1 MRLTGHGRC
10 WLALF
15 VAAALVVAACGSDD
29 ASTTTAAAPET
40 TAAPATTSAPE
51 TTAAPA
57 TTSAPETTA
66 PPELV
71 SVSLRLPWFLGSQFA
86 GELVAQ
92 EKGFFT
98 DEGLEVTINPGGFDT
113 NSITLVAAGTDTF
126 GLHDMNS
133 LVFAASEGIPLITA
147 AAFLQKHPG
156 AVMARADSGIETLE
170 DFAGATIGFHE
181 GGPWML
187 TQAMMVKNGVDLDSV
202 DKITVG
208 FDLTPLLEGDI
219 DLYTVFATN
228 EPVMAGLQGV
238 DTTVWVPFDFGVET
252 SANALF
258 TTKGYFEDNPDVVC
272 GMVRAIA
279 RGWEYAHENPDETTD
294 IVVASDP
301 DNLDRNTQR
310 LVLDATLAHVRTP
323 ESIENGMGFMT
334 ADRWQTVVDVLQTY
348 GGLEVDVDVGGV
360 FTDACF
366 SS

>member
-1 MRLTGHGRC
+1 MRITNYGARRLVLL
-10 WLALF
+10 LA
-15 VAAALVVAACGSDD
+15 VALITAACGSDD
-29 ASTTTAAAPET
+29 AAPTTAAAPET
-40 TAAPATTSAPE
+40 TAAPT
-51 TTAAPA
+51 
-57 TTSAPETTA
+57 TTA
-66 PPELV
+66 PELV
-71 SVSLRLPWFLGSQFA
+71 AVSLRLPWFLGSQFA

-98 DEGLEVTINPGGFDT
+98 DEGLRVTINPGGFDT

-147 AAFLQKHPG
+147 ATFLQKHPG

-170 DFAGATIGFHE
+170 DFAGSTVGFQE

-187 TQAMMVKNGVDLDSV
+187 TQAMLVKNGIELDSFDRV
-202 DKITVG
+202 TVG
-208 FDLTPLLEGDI
+208 FDLTPLFEGDI
-219 DLYTVFATN
+219 DVVTVFATN
-228 EPVMAGLQGV
+228 EPVNAGLQGV
-238 DTTVWVPFDFGVET
+238 ETNVWVPFDYGVET

-258 TTKGYFEDNPDVVC
+258 TTQSYFDQNPDVTC
-272 GMVRAIA
+272 GVVRAIA

-301 DNLDRNTQR
+301 DNLDRETER
-310 LVLDATLAHVRTP
+310 LKLDATLAHVRTP
-323 ESIENGMGFMT
+323 ESIESGIGFMT
-334 ADRWQTVVDVLQTY
+334 ADRWHTVVDVLQTY
-348 GGLEVDVDVGGV
+348 GGLTVDVDVSGL

>member
-1 MRLTGHGRC
+1 MRIASRTTGYFI
-10 WLALF
+10 ALL
-15 VAAALVVAACGSDD
+15 VTTAVLAAACADD
-29 ASTTTAAAPET
+29 DGPATTAAPTPET
-40 TAAPATTSAPE
+40 TAAPATTAPPQ
-51 TTAAPA
+51 TTAAPE
-57 TTSAPETTA
+57 TTSAPEPVA
-66 PPELV
+66 
-71 SVSLRLPWFLGSQFA
+71 VSLRLPWFLGSQFA

-92 EKGFFT
+92 DKGYFT
-98 DEGLEVTINPGGFDT
+98 EEGLDVTINPGGFDT

-133 LVFAASEGIPLITA
+133 LVFAASEDIPLATA
-147 AAFLQKHPG
+147 ATFLQKHPG

-187 TQAMMVKNGVDLDSV
+187 TQAMLVKNGIDLDSLS
-202 DKITVG
+202 KMTVG

-228 EPVMAGLQGV
+228 EPILAGLQGV
-238 DTTVWVPFDFGVET
+238 ETNVWVPFDFGVET

-258 TTKGYFEDNPDVVC
+258 TTRSYLEENPDVVC

-279 RGWEYAHENPDETTD
+279 RGWEYAHANPEETTD

-301 DNLDRNTQR
+301 DNLDRDTQR
-310 LVLDATLAHVRTP
+310 LILDTTLVHVRTP
-323 ESIENGMGFMT
+323 DAIEHGLGYMT
-334 ADRWQTVVDVLQTY
+334 TGRWETVIDVLQAY
-348 GGLEVDVDVGGV
+348 GGLTVDVDVNSL

>member
-1 MRLTGHGRC
+1 MRLTSHRRC
-10 WLALF
+10 TLALF
-15 VAAALVVAACGSDD
+15 VAAVLVIAACGSEDT
-29 ASTTTAAAPET
+29 STTTAAAPET

-51 TTAAPA
+51 TAAAPT
-57 TTSAPETTA
+57 TTSAPETTS

-71 SVSLRLPWFLGSQFA
+71 SVSLRLPWFLGAQFA

-147 AAFLQKHPG
+147 ATFLQKHPG
-156 AVMARADSGIETLE
+156 AVMARADSGIEKLE

-258 TTKGYFEDNPDVVC
+258 TTKSYFEDNPDVVC

-279 RGWEYAHENPDETTD
+279 RGWEYAHENPDETTE

-301 DNLDRNTQR
+301 DNLDRDTQR

-334 ADRWQTVVDVLQTY
+334 ADRWHTVVDVLQTY
-348 GGLEVDVDVGGV
+348 GGLEVDVDVSGV

>member
-1 MRLTGHGRC
+1 M
-10 WLALF
+10 
-15 VAAALVVAACGSDD
+15 
-29 ASTTTAAAPET
+29 
-40 TAAPATTSAPE
+40 
-51 TTAAPA
+51 
-57 TTSAPETTA
+57 
-66 PPELV
+66 
-71 SVSLRLPWFLGSQFA
+71 SLRLPWFLGSQFA

-92 EKGFFT
+92 EKGYFAE
-98 DEGLEVTINPGGFDT
+98 EGLDVTINPGGFDT

-133 LVFAASEGIPLITA
+133 LVFAASEDIPLITA

-156 AVMARADSGIETLE
+156 AVMARADSGIDTLA
-170 DFAGATIGFHE
+170 DFAGATVGFHE

-187 TQAMMVKNGVDLDSV
+187 TQAMLVKNGVDLDSL
-202 DKITVG
+202 DKMTVG

-228 EPVMAGLQGV
+228 EPILAGLQGV
-238 DTTVWVPFDFGVET
+238 ETNVWVPFDFGVET

-258 TTKGYFEDNPDVVC
+258 TTKSYLEENPDVVC

-279 RGWEYAHENPDETTD
+279 RGWEYAYENPDETTD

-301 DNLDRNTQR
+301 DNLDRDTQR
-310 LVLDATLAHVRTP
+310 LVLDATLVHVRTP
-323 ESIENGMGFMT
+323 GAVEHGIGYMT
-334 ADRWQTVVDVLQTY
+334 AGRWETVVDVLQAY
-348 GGLEVDVDVGGV
+348 GGLTVDVDVNSL

>member
-1 MRLTGHGRC
+1 MRITSHRRC
-10 WLALF
+10 GLVLF
-15 VAAALVVAACGSDD
+15 VAVALVTTACGSDD
-29 ASTTTAAAPET
+29 TTTTSAAAVETTSAPAT
-40 TAAPATTSAPE
+40 TAAPVTTS
-51 TTAAPA
+51 
-57 TTSAPETTA
+57 
-66 PPELV
+66 PPEPV
-71 SVSLRLPWFLGSQFA
+71 SVSLRLPWFLGTQFA

-98 DEGLEVTINPGGFDT
+98 DEGLQVTINPGGFDT

-133 LVFAASEGIPLITA
+133 LVFAASEGIPLITSA
-147 AAFLQKHPG
+147 TFLQKHPG

-170 DFAGATIGFHE
+170 DFAGATVGFQE

-187 TQAMMVKNGVDLDSV
+187 TQAMLVKNGIDLDSV
-202 DKITVG
+202 NKVTVG
-208 FDLTPLLEGDI
+208 FDLTPLLQGDI
-219 DLYTVFATN
+219 DLYTTFATN
-228 EPVMAGLQGV
+228 EPIMAGLQGV
-238 DTTVWVPFDFGVET
+238 DTNVWVPFDFGVET

-258 TTKGYFEDNPDVVC
+258 TTKSYFEENPDVVC

-301 DNLDRNTQR
+301 DNLDRDTER
-310 LVLDATLAHVRTP
+310 LILDATLVHIRTP

-348 GGLEVDVDVGGV
+348 GGLTVDVDVSGL